1 MKNKK
6 FLTISV
12 VLMLIACLTMI
23 AACSN
28 GSSSDDNEDT
38 PPEPPSGGFV
48 NPGDNLGGGGTGTR
62 PTEADV
68 PTTDGITVSDLSEL
82 SSLTDSGDAT
92 VIEGSDET
100 LTITEAGSY
109 VLTGE
114 FKGGVVV
121 SVSNGETTHLYLAGA
136 TVTSDSGIALS
147 NTNKKS
153 DLVLTAVGG
162 TRNVISNSGDG
173 NAVHVKG
180 NLSVNGSGTI
190 EIKSESKNAIKVS
203 KSFVAVDVNLTLS
216 AQNHALSA
224 RSVEVQNATVTVTA
238 AGKDGVNAEC
248 DDDTTAFPEN
258 YSEGYVIL
266 KDVAFTATV
275 SGDGVQA
282 DTLVYVSGGEINVK
296 TNGEFVKYSEENKTA
311 YDLVDDDFR
320 YVKNGSS
327 YQKVASDYRGNVSSR
342 YALAQSCKG
351 IKVGEIKYEDESGNE
366 ITVTEGD
373 YLIVITDG
381 AVVNVDS
388 TDDAVHSN
396 SGSVLVDEASLTL
409 NTYDDGITSDVMTYI
424 KSGTIDVQSS
434 YEGIEGAY
442 VRIDG
447 GKINIVSSD
456 DGINAASDDE
466 SVKEYIIIN
475 GGEITVNAS
484 GDGVD
489 SNGSVLMTGG
499 TLIVYGSTSGGDG
512 ALDAE
517 TGIIVDGGTLVAA
530 STLGMVETPSSN
542 SSQYVVSYATNGSI
556 VAGTVLSVKNSSGE
570 EMLSFT
576 AEKDCQSIIFSHF
589 ALKNGETYT
598 ISLDGE
604 TAATFT
610 VEGTITTV
618 GSAGGAGG
626 PGGQGGNPPQ
636 QPGGRR

>member
-12 VLMLIACLTMI
+12 VLMLIACLTMV
-23 AACSN
+23 AACGN
-28 GSSSDDNEDT
+28 SSSDDNEDT

-68 PTTDGITVSDLSEL
+68 PTADGITVSDLSEL

-100 LTITEAGSY
+100 LTITKAGSY
-109 VLTGE
+109 VLKGE

-180 NLSVNGSGTI
+180 NLSVNGNGSI
-190 EIKSESKNAIKVS
+190 EVKSESKNAIKVS

-224 RSVEVQNATVTVTA
+224 RSVEIQNATVTVTA
-238 AGKDGVNAEC
+238 AGKDGINAEC
-248 DDDTTAFPEN
+248 DDDTTEFSED

-266 KDVAFTATV
+266 KDVALTATV

-311 YDLVDDDFR
+311 YDLADDDFR

-388 TDDAVHSN
+388 TDDAVHAN
-396 SGSVLVDEASLTL
+396 SGSVLVDDASLTL

-484 GDGVD
+484 GDGID

-499 TLIVYGSTSGGDG
+499 TIIVYGPTSGGDG

-556 VAGTVLSVKNSSGE
+556 AAGSVLSVKNASGE
-570 EMLSFT
+570 EILSFT

-589 ALKNGETYT
+589 ALENGEMYT

-604 TAATFT
+604 TAVTFT
-610 VEGTITTV
+610 VEGIITTV

-636 QPGGRR
+636 KPGGRR